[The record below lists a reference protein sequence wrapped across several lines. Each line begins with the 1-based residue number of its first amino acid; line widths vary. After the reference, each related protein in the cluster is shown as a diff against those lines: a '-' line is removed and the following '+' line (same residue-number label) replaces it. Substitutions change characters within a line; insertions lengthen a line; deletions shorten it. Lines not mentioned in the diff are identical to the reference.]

1 MRHAALVLVLALAT
15 AQPAC
20 SDEPAPG
27 GARIDAIATTG
38 HGKVRLVTV
47 ATGLE
52 HPWGMAF
59 LPDGRLLVTERPGR
73 LRIVAADGTLGA
85 PLEGV
90 PAVAATGQG
99 GLLDVALDPEFAQN
113 RWVYLSYAE
122 PREGGN
128 GTAVARGQL
137 NERGLDGVQVIFR
150 QDVTINGRHHFG
162 SRLVFDRDGRLFV
175 TLGDRNSERA
185 RAQTLDSHIGKVV
198 RIERDGKVPADNPF
212 VGREGAKPEVW
223 SYGHRNVQG
232 AALHPATG
240 ELWTHE
246 HGPRGGDELN
256 RTLAGRNYGW
266 PTVTYGVEYSG
277 KSISES
283 PTAPGIEPPVHYWV
297 PSIATS
303 GLLFYTGDR
312 FPQWRGNAFVGG
324 LSSQQVSR
332 LEMDGNR
339 VVREEVLFKGVIGQR
354 VRDVE
359 QGPDGLIYLLTDQPD
374 GQLLRIEPAA

>member
-1 MRHAALVLVLALAT
+1 MLRAAYAAVLALT
-15 AQPAC
+15 LVQPAC
-20 SDEPAPG
+20 AGDEPLTT
-27 GARIDAIATTG
+27 ATER
-38 HGKVRLVTV
+38 GKVRVVTV
-47 ATGLE
+47 AQGLQ

-73 LRIVAADGTLGA
+73 LRIIAVDGSLGPA
-85 PLEGV
+85 LEGLPPV
-90 PAVAATGQG
+90 AVTGQG
-99 GLLDVALDPEFAQN
+99 GLLDVAVDPDFRTNQL
-113 RWVYLSYAE
+113 VYWSYAE

-128 GTAVARGQL
+128 GTAVARGRL
-137 NERGLDGVQVIFR
+137 TERGLADVQVIFR
-150 QDVTINGRHHFG
+150 QDVTIDGRHHFG
-162 SRLVFDRDGRLFV
+162 SRLVFGRDGRLFI

-212 VGREGAKPEVW
+212 AGRADARPEIW

-246 HGPRGGDELN
+246 HGPKGGDELN

-266 PTVTYGVEYSG
+266 PLVTYGKEYSG
-277 KSISES
+277 KTISES

-303 GLLFYTGDR
+303 GLLFYTGER
-312 FPQWRGNAFVGG
+312 FPQWRSNAFVGG
-324 LSSQQVSR
+324 LAAQQLSR
-332 LEMDGNR
+332 LEIDGNR
-339 VVREEVLFKGVIGQR
+339 VVHEEVLFKGTLNQR
-354 VRDVE
+354 IRDVE
-359 QGPDGLIYLLTDQPD
+359 QGPDGLIYLLTDEDD
-374 GQLLRIEPAA
+374 GKLLRIEPAG